1 MTAPSDETG
10 DAPLVYAD
18 SSALVKL
25 VVEEPESVALEGHLG
40 SGPQLITSRIA
51 LVEVPRAVRLAN
63 PEPAVRQDA
72 DRLLGSCMLI
82 DVTDRVLRSA
92 ADLAG
97 ATLRSLDAIHLA
109 SALRVAPDELV
120 AYDARLLE
128 AAAENGLATSSP
140 GRE

>member
-25 VVEEPESVALEGHLG
+25 VVEEPESVALQGHLG
-40 SGPQLITSRIA
+40 SEPQLVTSRIA
-51 LVEVPRAVRLAN
+51 LVEVPRAVGLAN
-63 PEPAVRQDA
+63 PEPAVREDA
-72 DRLLGSCMLI
+72 ERLLASCMLI

-109 SALRVAPDELV
+109 SALRVAPDDLV
-120 AYDARLLE
+120 AY
-128 AAAENGLATSSP
+128 
-140 GRE
+140 